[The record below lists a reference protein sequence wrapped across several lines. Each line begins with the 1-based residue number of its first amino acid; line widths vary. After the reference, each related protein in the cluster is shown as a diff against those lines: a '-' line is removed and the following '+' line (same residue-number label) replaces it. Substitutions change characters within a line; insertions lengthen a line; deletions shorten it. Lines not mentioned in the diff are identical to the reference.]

1 MMRPR
6 RSRIMPLLARRAQ
19 RKAPVRLTS
28 MTSSNSSS
36 VIRMSSWSRV
46 TPALA
51 TSTSTGPCAAS
62 ISANAASTLAVS
74 RTSPTTPRTPSGRSP
89 ER

>member
-1 MMRPR
+1 MRPR
-6 RSRIMPLLARRAQ
+6 RRRIMPLVARRTQ
-19 RKAPVRLTS
+19 RNAPVRLTS
-28 MTSSNSSS
+28 STSSKSSS
-36 VIRMSSWSRV
+36 VIRMRSWSRV

-62 ISANAASTLAVS
+62 TSANAASTDGGVGHVADDAE
-74 RTSPTTPRTPSGRSP
+74 TPSGRSP